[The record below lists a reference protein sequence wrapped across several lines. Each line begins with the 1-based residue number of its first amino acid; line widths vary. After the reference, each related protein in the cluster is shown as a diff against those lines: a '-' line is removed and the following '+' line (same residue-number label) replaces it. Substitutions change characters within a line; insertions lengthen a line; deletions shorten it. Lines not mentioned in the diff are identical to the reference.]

1 MHEMSIVEA
10 LIEQVRQE
18 TQAYP
23 TAHVRNIYLRI
34 GALRLVVPETLRF
47 CFKAAVCGTP
57 LDGCVVDIEQLP
69 ATAQCQK
76 CSQKFTV
83 EHNWF
88 QCPHCGE
95 FGSELLTGNELE
107 LSSIDLE

>member
-23 TAHVRNIYLRI
+23 TARVSNIHLRI

-47 CFKAAVCGTP
+47 CFKAAVCGTQ
-57 LDGCVVDIEQLP
+57 LDGCVVEIEQLQ
-69 ATAQCQK
+69 ATANCRK
-76 CSQKFTV
+76 CRQTLTV
-83 EHNWF
+83 EDNWF

-95 FGSELLTGNELE
+95 FGSDLLTGNELE